1 MRNEKLEIA
10 VCATILKKPCRQAI
24 LSARL
29 DSFLLPPCS
38 FLPVSKGTAED
49 YNLFQT
55 MRSQIILLSATGSS
69 IGIPSM
75 SKAC

>member
-1 MRNEKLEIA
+1 MRSEELRYA
-10 VCATILKKPCRQAI
+10 LRALKKPCRQAI

-69 IGIPSM
+69 IGMPSM